1 MSQFVSLLGDTTKPG
16 QGRHGYEGSK
26 VERGIVDL

>member
-1 MSQFVSLLGDTTKPG
+1 MSRFVSLLGDTIEPG
-16 QGRHGYEGSK
+16 QGRHGYEGSE